1 MSTKFWNC
9 AVIFLIIVTLLI
21 ILKFFATKT
30 IFYGVFYFFLTLFF
44 IYIFVK
50 EKKLAEI
57 FDVSPFYIIGW
68 QSDVPLEGNKKS
80 EVLKLVEE
88 IQAKKDK
95 NFIVMGKGGKG
106 QEVIEMTEEQ
116 QALLKALIDSWN
128 KDK

>member
-1 MSTKFWNC
+1 MTVGEKIKCLRIKKNMTQEELAKLLNTTKQN
-9 AVIFLIIVTLLI
+9 VYKYENDLITNIPLDKI
-21 ILKFFATKT
+21 
-30 IFYGVFYFFLTLFF
+30 
-44 IYIFVK
+44 
-50 EKKLAEI
+50 KKLAEI